1 LWPFPAPGKARRI
14 FPGNFGLYS
23 ELIKTKNDAPA
34 GFTKFSDKEGTEIMP
49 RHFVLSKDGRIA
61 TLTFN
66 RPEKR
71 NPLNE
76 ETLLELEGLL
86 HQVRDDPQVRVMIFT
101 GSGNTFSAGADLSQI
116 RGISDE
122 QERQRVFA
130 QYRKRRG
137 RLVGRVLDVLVN
149 LEPITIAAIN
159 GYAVGGGWALAL
171 GCDFKIAVDEAQF
184 WFPEVDLGVPLSA
197 GSTAL
202 LTAHVGPTRAKEII
216 ITCRRYNAAEL
227 LAMGLVNRVVKTGEL
242 HTAVNELAHNLAA
255 KNHAAVMGSKLIV
268 NTVASGKAP
277 VQPDLL
283 LDRS

>member
-1 LWPFPAPGKARRI
+1 
-14 FPGNFGLYS
+14 
-23 ELIKTKNDAPA
+23 
-34 GFTKFSDKEGTEIMP
+34 MP
-49 RHFVLSKDGRIA
+49 KHFVLSKEGRIA

-76 ETLLELEGLL
+76 EILLELEDML
-86 HQVRDDPQVRVMIFT
+86 HQVRDDAQVRVMIFT

-122 QERQRVFA
+122 QERQRIFA

-149 LEPITIAAIN
+149 LEPVTIAAVN
-159 GYAVGGGWALAL
+159 GYAVGGGWALVL
-171 GCDFKIAVDEAQF
+171 GCDFKIAVEEAQF

-202 LTAHVGPTRAKEII
+202 LAAHVGPTRAKEII
-216 ITCRRYNAAEL
+216 ITCRRYSAAEL
-227 LAMGLVNRVVKTGEL
+227 LAMGLLNRVVKREQL
-242 HTAVNELAHNLAA
+242 HQQVNELAQSLIA
-255 KNHAAVMGSKLIV
+255 KNQTAVMGSKLIV
-268 NTVASGKAP
+268 NAITSGKAP

>member
-1 LWPFPAPGKARRI
+1 
-14 FPGNFGLYS
+14 
-23 ELIKTKNDAPA
+23 
-34 GFTKFSDKEGTEIMP
+34 MP

-76 ETLLELEGLL
+76 ETLLELEDLL

-255 KNHAAVMGSKLIV
+255 KNQAAVMGSKLIV

>member
-1 LWPFPAPGKARRI
+1 
-14 FPGNFGLYS
+14 
-23 ELIKTKNDAPA
+23 
-34 GFTKFSDKEGTEIMP
+34 MP
-49 RHFVLSKDGRIA
+49 KHFVLSKEGRIA

-76 ETLLELEGLL
+76 EILLELEDML

-101 GSGNTFSAGADLSQI
+101 GSGNTFSAGADLSQT
-116 RGISDE
+116 RGIKDE

-137 RLVGRVLDVLVN
+137 RLVGRVLEVLVN

-171 GCDFKIAVDEAQF
+171 GCDFKIAVEEAQF

-202 LTAHVGPTRAKEII
+202 LAAHVGPTLAKEII
-216 ITCRRYNAAEL
+216 ITCRRYKAAEL
-227 LAMGLVNRVVKTGEL
+227 LTMGLLNRVVKKDEL
-242 HTAVNELAHNLAA
+242 HPVVNELAQSLIA
-255 KNHAAVMGSKLIV
+255 KNQTAVMGSKLIV
-268 NTVASGKAP
+268 NTVTSGKAP
-277 VQPDLL
+277 VQSDLL

>member
-1 LWPFPAPGKARRI
+1 MAKHFNL
-14 FPGNFGLYS
+14 S
-23 ELIKTKNDAPA
+23 
-34 GFTKFSDKEGTEIMP
+34 KEGA
-49 RHFVLSKDGRIA
+49 VA

-76 ETLLELEGLL
+76 EILLELESML
-86 HQVRDDPQVRVMIFT
+86 HQVRDDAQVRVMILT

-116 RGISDE
+116 RGINDE
-122 QERQRVFA
+122 QERQRIFA
-130 QYRKRRG
+130 EYRQRRG

-171 GCDFKIAVDEAQF
+171 GCDLKIAVEEAQF

-202 LTAHVGPTRAKEII
+202 LTAHVGHTLAKEII
-216 ITCRRYNAAEL
+216 ISCRRYTAAEL
-227 LAMGLVNRVVKTGEL
+227 LQMGLLNRVVRKDQL
-242 HTAVNELAHNLAA
+242 HHTVNELAQSLVA
-255 KNHAAVMGSKLIV
+255 KNQSAVMGSKLIV
-268 NTVASGKAP
+268 NAISSGKAP
-277 VQPDLL
+277 VQTDLL
-283 LDRS
+283 LTRS

>member
-1 LWPFPAPGKARRI
+1 
-14 FPGNFGLYS
+14 
-23 ELIKTKNDAPA
+23 
-34 GFTKFSDKEGTEIMP
+34 MP
-49 RHFVLSKDGRIA
+49 KHFVLSKEGRIA

-76 ETLLELEGLL
+76 EILLELEDML

-101 GSGNTFSAGADLSQI
+101 GSANTFSAGADLSQI
-116 RGISDE
+116 LDNNDE
-122 QERQRVFA
+122 QGRQRILA

-137 RLVGRVLDVLVN
+137 RLVGRVLEVLVN

-159 GYAVGGGWALAL
+159 GYAVGGGWALVL
-171 GCDFKIAVDEAQF
+171 GCDFKIAVEEAQF

-202 LTAHVGPTRAKEII
+202 LAAHVGPTRAKEII
-216 ITCRRYNAAEL
+216 ITCRRYKAAEL
-227 LAMGLVNRVVKTGEL
+227 LAMGLLNRVVKKDEL
-242 HTAVNELAHNLAA
+242 HPAVNELAQSLIA
-255 KNHAAVMGSKLIV
+255 KNQTAVMGSKLII
-268 NTVASGKAP
+268 NTVTSGKAP
-277 VQPDLL
+277 VQSDLL

>member
-1 LWPFPAPGKARRI
+1 MPKHFIL
-14 FPGNFGLYS
+14 N
-23 ELIKTKNDAPA
+23 
-34 GFTKFSDKEGTEIMP
+34 KE
-49 RHFVLSKDGRIA
+49 GRIA

-76 ETLLELEGLL
+76 EILLELEELL

-116 RGISDE
+116 RGVGDE
-122 QERQRVFA
+122 QERQRIFA

-137 RLVGRVLDVLVN
+137 RLVGRVLEVLVN

-159 GYAVGGGWALAL
+159 GYAIGGGWALAL
-171 GCDFKIAVDEAQF
+171 GCDLKIAVEEALF

-202 LTAHVGPTRAKEII
+202 LAAHVGPTRAKEII
-216 ITCRRYNAAEL
+216 ITCRRYTAAEL
-227 LAMGLVNRVVKTGEL
+227 LSMGLLNRVVQHEQL
-242 HTAVNELAHNLAA
+242 YPIVRELADSLVA
-255 KNHAAVMGSKLIV
+255 KNPAAVMSSKLIV
-268 NTVASGKAP
+268 NAVAGGKAA
-277 VQPDLL
+277 VLPDLL
-283 LDRS
+283 LERA